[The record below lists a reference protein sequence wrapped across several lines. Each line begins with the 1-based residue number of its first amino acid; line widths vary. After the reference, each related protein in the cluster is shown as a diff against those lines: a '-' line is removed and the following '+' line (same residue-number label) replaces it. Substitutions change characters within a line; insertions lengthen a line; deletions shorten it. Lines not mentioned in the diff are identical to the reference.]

1 MDDTSKNSMNS
12 AVGSIVAGT
21 VGGGT
26 VALIWAIT
34 GDMGLAALGTA
45 VASTAGPLIIIGT
58 GLEDS
63 VRCAHVCRAAGYS
76 SCAWRTL
83 LTGRHARVR
92 ISGDPRRA
100 TDLRGALQVE
110 LRTTQIGRAT
120 TLKHRWAAEW

>member
-34 GDMGLAALGTA
+34 GNMGLAALGTA
-45 VASTAGPLIIIGT
+45 VAITAGPLIVVGT
-58 GLEDS
+58 GLEGS

-76 SCAWRTL
+76 SCAWPVCVRTRTGRRTL

-92 ISGDPRRA
+92 ISGD
-100 TDLRGALQVE
+100 
-110 LRTTQIGRAT
+110 
-120 TLKHRWAAEW
+120 